1 MYPVQFTAQ
10 WVERHSRLSTFFRFL
25 LAIPAEIVA
34 FFYLLAASF
43 AVFFAWFAMVFTGRY
58 PEGLYNFACGAL
70 RNITRVNGYLYYLTD
85 QYPPFNGKPDDTYPV
100 ALTFAPPLEQYSRA
114 KAFFRVILYIPVLF
128 MTYVYS
134 IMLSFVVFAA
144 WVVIII
150 TGKLPKGLQDI
161 IELGVRYTIRG
172 HAYYWLITETYPP
185 LSDPAT
191 ETPSYPP
198 PAPVV

>member
-1 MYPVQFTAQ
+1 
-10 WVERHSRLSTFFRFL
+10 
-25 LAIPAEIVA
+25 
-34 FFYLLAASF
+34 
-43 AVFFAWFAMVFTGRY
+43 
-58 PEGLYNFACGAL
+58 
-70 RNITRVNGYLYYLTD
+70 
-85 QYPPFNGKPDDTYPV
+85 
-100 ALTFAPPLEQYSRA
+100 LEKYSRA

-161 IELGVRYTIRG
+161 IELGVRYIIRG
-172 HAYYWLITETYPP
+172 HAYYWLITESYPP